1 MASTLRHRVIGGSKP
16 QDEKEDTPEKAEEVH
31 LAPVSKIMDHNH
43 KGKKTGSKRRNGLVF
58 FLGGLFGIIVAGSFA
73 KSNDLIQFPEFGEL
87 SMDSFLDVL
96 PQAFVKDAR
105 DLMVCHGNRVGNNE
119 LMTDL

>member
-1 MASTLRHRVIGGSKP
+1 MASTLRQRAVGGKNS
-16 QDEKEDTPEKAEEVH
+16 QNEREDTPEKAEEVR
-31 LAPVSKIMDHNH
+31 LAPVSKIMGHNH
-43 KGKKTGSKRRNGLVF
+43 EAKKKGSKRRNGLVF

-96 PQAFVKDAR
+96 PQTFVKDAR
-105 DLMVCHGNRVGNNE
+105 DLMVCYGKRVN
-119 LMTDL
+119 L